1 MAVDLEVDVDTRVS
15 PSLHPQVVAS
25 MNDYDDDTKGVL
37 GQVVTAFDT
46 AYQGIRKVHDARAA
60 AAQDPTMTEQAQLVR
75 TQDMADRMFKQAAGA
90 LDKAHANLKA
100 NIALMETQ
108 LSAPVSTEAAG
119 TYGKEIRAHVRGLAD
134 RQGAST
140 LDKRPGQT
148 ALGFVRQAIEGG
160 DHMTAAAVLGAPA
173 YLSGITPDMQRTL
186 TRMYREKHSPVEAKR
201 LRAMQ
206 AALDMIHQR
215 GPMLFTE
222 LEKAVGA
229 PPHKVQALRAA
240 KAKADKAFSL

>member
-1 MAVDLEVDVDTRVS
+1 MAETLEVAVDTRVS
-15 PSLHPQVVAS
+15 PGLHPQVVAS
-25 MNDYDDDTKGVL
+25 LDDYDDDTKGVL

-46 AYQGIRKVHDARAA
+46 AYQGVRKVHDARAA
-60 AAQDPTMTEQAQLVR
+60 AAQDPTLTEAAQMMR
-75 TQDMADRMFKQAAGA
+75 TQDMSDKVFKSAAGA
-90 LDKAHANLKA
+90 LDKAHGNLTRA
-100 NIALMETQ
+100 IATLEDQ

-119 TYGKEIRAHVRGLAD
+119 TYGKEIRAHVKALAD
-134 RQGAST
+134 RQGTST

-148 ALGFVRQAIEGG
+148 PLGFLEAAINSG
-160 DHMTAAAVLGAPA
+160 DHMSVAAVLGAPA
-173 YLSGITPDMQRTL
+173 YLSGITRETQQSL
-186 TRMYREKHSPVEAKR
+186 TRMYREKYSPAEAKR

-206 AALDMIHQR
+206 AAVDLIHQR

-229 PPHKVQALRAA
+229 SPHKVAALRAA